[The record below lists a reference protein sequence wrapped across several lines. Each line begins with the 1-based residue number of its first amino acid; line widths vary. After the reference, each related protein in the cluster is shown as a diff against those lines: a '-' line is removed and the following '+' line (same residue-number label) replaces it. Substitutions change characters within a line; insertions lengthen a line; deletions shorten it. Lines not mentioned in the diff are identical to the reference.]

1 MVYGQFTDE
10 NKYEKLTIQHN
21 IQHMKPRIT
30 ANEKENPII
39 VGLDIGTTKICVT
52 VGRRSGT
59 NKIELLGVGKAESAG
74 VNRGV
79 VANIQKTVGSIREA
93 VAIAEGQSNVDIKVV
108 NVGIAGQHIKSIQ
121 HRGILTKNDD
131 DEIGRLDVERLIS
144 DMYKLVLPPGEEII
158 HVLPQEFT
166 IDNEPGIK
174 EPIGMAGRRMEA
186 NFHIIS
192 GRVTD
197 IKNIKKCV
205 DNSDLEVS
213 SLVLEPLAS
222 SEAVLDEEEK
232 MAGVVLVDIGGG
244 TTDVAIFHE
253 GIIRHT
259 AVIPLG
265 GNIVTED
272 IRQGCAVLRNQAEQ
286 LKVRYGSALADENKD
301 NEVICVPG
309 IRGRD
314 SKEISVKN
322 LAFIIQARM
331 EEIIEHV
338 YYEIKSSGY
347 EDKLIAGI
355 VITGGGAQLKHL
367 VQLVEYI
374 TGIDCRI
381 GYPNEYLAKTD
392 MLNKQSFD
400 EMKSPMYATS
410 IGLLI
415 KGIQTVEE
423 DEATQ
428 QEVVYKSPD
437 RSKVKEI
444 TQTANKK
451 ESWFTKIIS
460 DFIKDDSGIDDDS
473 FIGKK

>member
-1 MVYGQFTDE
+1 
-10 NKYEKLTIQHN
+10 
-21 IQHMKPRIT
+21 MKPRIVE
-30 ANEKENPII
+30 NEKENPII

-52 VGRRSGT
+52 VGRRSGS
-59 NKIELLGVGKAESAG
+59 NKVELLGVGKAESAG

-79 VANIQKTVGSIREA
+79 VANIQKTVTSIREA
-93 VAIAEGQSNVDIKVV
+93 VAVAEGQSNVDIKVV

-131 DEIGRLDVERLIS
+131 DEIGRLDIERLIS
-144 DMYKLVLPPGEEII
+144 DMFKLVLPPGEEII

-174 EPIGMAGRRMEA
+174 EPIGMAGRRVEA

-197 IKNIKKCV
+197 IKNIQRCV

-213 SLVLEPLAS
+213 ELILEPLAS

-232 MAGVVLVDIGGG
+232 TAGVVLVDIGGG

-309 IRGRD
+309 IRGREA
-314 SKEISVKN
+314 KEISIKN
-322 LAFIIQARM
+322 LAYIIQARM

-338 YYEIKSSGY
+338 YYEIKASGY

-367 VQLVEYI
+367 IQLVEYI

-381 GYPNEYLAKTD
+381 GYPNEYLAKTE
-392 MLNKQSFD
+392 MLNKQAF
-400 EMKSPMYATS
+400 EELKSPLYATG

-415 KGIQTVEE
+415 KGIQSIEEE
-423 DEATQ
+423 DKRNEEKFVKKTSSTK
-428 QEVVYKSPD
+428 EIK
-437 RSKVKEI
+437 KEGVKEI
-444 TQTANKK
+444 AEGQNKR
-451 ESWFTKIIS
+451 EGWLTRFLG
-460 DFIKDDSGIDDDS
+460 DWIKDGADIDDDT

>member
-1 MVYGQFTDE
+1 
-10 NKYEKLTIQHN
+10 
-21 IQHMKPRIT
+21 MKPRIT
-30 ANEKENPII
+30 DNEKENPII

-79 VANIQKTVGSIREA
+79 VANIQKTVNSIREA
-93 VAIAEGQSNVDIKVV
+93 VSLAEAQSNVDIKVV

-131 DEIGRLDVERLIS
+131 DEISRMDVERLIS

-205 DNSDLEVS
+205 DNSDLDVS

-286 LKVRYGSALADENKD
+286 LKVRYGSALADENKE

-309 IRGRD
+309 IRGREP
-314 SKEISVKN
+314 KEISVKN
-322 LAFIIQARM
+322 LAYIIQARM

-392 MLNKQSFD
+392 MVSKQTLE

-415 KGIQTVEE
+415 KGIQAAEE
-423 DEATQ
+423 EEELAMEERELKKPRKEQ
-428 QEVVYKSPD
+428 
-437 RSKVKEI
+437 VKEI
-444 TQTANKK
+444 AEKQSKK

-460 DFIKDDSGIDDDS
+460 EFIKDNQEIDDET
-473 FIGKK
+473 FIGRR

>member
-1 MVYGQFTDE
+1 MQMKTRTTSE
-10 NKYEKLTIQHN
+10 NDS
-21 IQHMKPRIT
+21 
-30 ANEKENPII
+30 PIV

-52 VGRRSGT
+52 VGRRNGK
-59 NKIELLGVGKAESAG
+59 NKIEVLGVGKAESSG
-74 VNRGV
+74 VSRGV
-79 VANIQKTVGSIREA
+79 VANIQKTVSSILQAVEEAGS
-93 VAIAEGQSNVDIKVV
+93 QSNVDIKVV

-121 HRGILTKNDD
+121 HRGILTRKDD
-131 DEIGRLDVERLIS
+131 NEIGRMDIEQLIE

-174 EPIGMAGRRMEA
+174 DPIGMAGRRMEA

-192 GRVTD
+192 GHVSAV
-197 IKNIKKCV
+197 KNIKKCI
-205 DNSDLEVS
+205 DNAQLEVQD
-213 SLVLEPLAS
+213 LILEPLAS
-222 SEAVLDEEEK
+222 SEAVLDEADK
-232 MAGVVLVDIGGG
+232 DAGVVLVDIGGG

-272 IRQGCAVLRNQAEQ
+272 IKQGCSVLRNQAEL
-286 LKVRYGSALADENKD
+286 LKVRFGSALADENKE

-309 IRGRD
+309 LRGREP
-314 SKEISVKN
+314 KEISVKN

-347 EDKLIAGI
+347 ENKLIGGI
-355 VITGGGAQLKHL
+355 VVTGGGAQLKHL

-381 GYPNEYLAKTD
+381 GFPNEHLAKNEV
-392 MLNKQSFD
+392 LPKNIYD
-400 EMKSPMYATS
+400 ELKSPLYATG

-415 KGIQTVEE
+415 KGVVAEE
-423 DEATQ
+423 EQMELEENLNSRGDTI
-428 QEVVYKSPD
+428 
-437 RSKVKEI
+437 KEI
-444 TQTANKK
+444 TEKRNKDK
-451 ESWFTKIIS
+451 GLFKWFRDIIR
-460 DFIKDDSGIDDDS
+460 DGNEE
-473 FIGKK
+473 IGNDQYLR

>member
-1 MVYGQFTDE
+1 
-10 NKYEKLTIQHN
+10 
-21 IQHMKPRIT
+21 MKTSEATERDS
-30 ANEKENPII
+30 PIV

-52 VGRRSGT
+52 VGRRSGG
-59 NKIELLGVGKAESAG
+59 NKVEILGIGKAESSG
-74 VNRGV
+74 VSRGV
-79 VANIQKTVGSIREA
+79 VANIHKTVSSIVQAVEEA
-93 VAIAEGQSNVDIKVV
+93 GAQSNVDIKVV

-121 HRGILTKNDD
+121 HRGILTRRDD
-131 DEIGRLDVERLIS
+131 GEISRKDIETLIE

-166 IDNEPGIK
+166 IDNESSIK
-174 EPIGMAGRRMEA
+174 DPIGMAGRRMEA

-192 GRVTD
+192 GHVSAV
-197 IKNIKKCV
+197 KNIKKCI
-205 DNSDLEVS
+205 DNARLEVQD
-213 SLVLEPLAS
+213 LILEPLAS
-222 SEAVLDEEEK
+222 AEAVLDEADK
-232 MAGVVLVDIGGG
+232 DAGVVLVDIGGG

-272 IRQGCAVLRNQAEQ
+272 IKQGCAVMRNQAEL
-286 LKVRYGSALADENKD
+286 LKIRFGSALAEENKE

-309 IRGRD
+309 LRGREA
-314 SKEISVKN
+314 KEISVKN
-322 LAFIIQARM
+322 LAYIIQARM

-347 EDKLIAGI
+347 ENKLIGGI

-381 GYPNEYLAKTD
+381 GFPNEHLAKNESLPKNIFED
-392 MLNKQSFD
+392 L
-400 EMKSPMYATS
+400 KSPLYATG

-415 KGIQTVEE
+415 KGIVAEE
-423 DEATQ
+423 Q
-428 QEVVYKSPD
+428 QAEMESDFSRRKHETIQDIADKKQSD
-437 RSKVKEI
+437 NGLFKWFKKV
-444 TQTANKK
+444 
-451 ESWFTKIIS
+451 IS
-460 DFIKDDSGIDDDS
+460 DGEQFDNDAYL
-473 FIGKK
+473 GKK

>member
-1 MVYGQFTDE
+1 MKTKAITD
-10 NKYEKLTIQHN
+10 KDS
-21 IQHMKPRIT
+21 
-30 ANEKENPII
+30 PIV

-52 VGRRSGT
+52 VGRRSGAK
-59 NKIELLGVGKAESAG
+59 KIEILGVGKAESSG
-74 VNRGV
+74 VSRGV
-79 VANIQKTVGSIREA
+79 VANIQKTVNSIVQAVEEA
-93 VAIAEGQSNVDIKVV
+93 SAQSNVDVKVV

-121 HRGILTKNDD
+121 HRGILTRRDD
-131 DEIGRLDVERLIS
+131 NEISRLDIERLIE

-174 EPIGMAGRRMEA
+174 DPIGMAGRRMEA

-192 GRVTD
+192 GHVSAV
-197 IKNIKKCV
+197 KNIKKCI
-205 DNSDLEVS
+205 DNASLEVQD
-213 SLVLEPLAS
+213 LILEPLAS
-222 SEAVLDEEEK
+222 SEAVLDDADK
-232 MAGVVLVDIGGG
+232 DAGVVLVDIGGG

-272 IRQGCAVLRNQAEQ
+272 IKQGCSVLRNQAEL
-286 LKVRYGSALADENKD
+286 LKIRFGSALADENKE

-309 IRGRD
+309 LRGREA
-314 SKEISVKN
+314 KEISVKN
-322 LAFIIQARM
+322 LAYIIQARM

-347 EDKLIAGI
+347 ENKLIGGI

-374 TGIDCRI
+374 TGIDCRV
-381 GYPNEYLAKTD
+381 GFPNEHLAKNEV
-392 MLNKQSFD
+392 LPKSIYD
-400 EMKSPMYATS
+400 ELKSPLYATG

-415 KGIQTVEE
+415 KGILAEEEQVEMNQ
-423 DEATQ
+423 DNR
-428 QEVVYKSPD
+428 KSPM
-437 RSKVKEI
+437 SVKEI
-444 TQTANKK
+444 TEKGNKEK
-451 ESWFTKIIS
+451 GFFKWFRDI
-460 DFIKDDSGIDDDS
+460 IKDGNEIDDETYL
-473 FIGKK
+473 GKK

>member
-1 MVYGQFTDE
+1 
-10 NKYEKLTIQHN
+10 
-21 IQHMKPRIT
+21 MKPRIT

-93 VAIAEGQSNVDIKVV
+93 VATAEEQSNVDIKVV

-121 HRGILTKNDD
+121 HRGILMKDDD
-131 DEIGRLDVERLIS
+131 DEIGRIDVERLIS

-314 SKEISVKN
+314 AKEISVKN

-428 QEVVYKSPD
+428 QEVVGKSPD
-437 RSKVKEI
+437 KTKVKEI
-444 TQTANKK
+444 AQTTNKK
-451 ESWFTKIIS
+451 ESWFNRIIS

>member
-1 MVYGQFTDE
+1 
-10 NKYEKLTIQHN
+10 
-21 IQHMKPRIT
+21 MKPRIT

-93 VAIAEGQSNVDIKVV
+93 VATAEEQSNVDIKVV

-121 HRGILTKNDD
+121 HRGILMKDDD
-131 DEIGRLDVERLIS
+131 DEIGRIDVERLIS

-222 SEAVLDEEEK
+222 SEAVLDDEEK

-314 SKEISVKN
+314 AKEISVKN

-428 QEVVYKSPD
+428 QEVVGKSPD
-437 RSKVKEI
+437 KTKVKEI
-444 TQTANKK
+444 AQTTNKK
-451 ESWFTKIIS
+451 ESWFNRIIS